1 MSDSLVASGKA
12 WAKTLIELYTAGAS
26 DAEVAAELKI
36 PLKKYYDQINDNTA
50 LATLVEFGRTLS
62 QAFWEREARLNIRN
76 KGFNT
81 PLWAFYMK
89 NKFGWA
95 DKTEAINVNESMGDL
110 DTVRKEIN
118 REVAKYIKQYTPELT
133 DAQRVLQG
141 IAINE

>member
-1 MSDSLVASGKA
+1 MSEALVTSGKA
-12 WAKTLIELYTAGAS
+12 WAKTLIELYTLGAS

-36 PLKKYYDQINDNTA
+36 PLKKYYEQINENA
-50 LATLVEFGRTLS
+50 AVAQFGEYGRTLS

-76 KGFNT
+76 KTFNT

-95 DKTEAINVNESMGDL
+95 DKTEAINVNETTGDL
-110 DTVRKEIN
+110 DTLRGQLTT
-118 REVAKYIKQYTPELT
+118 EVEKFIRQYTPELT

-141 IAINE
+141 IAANE